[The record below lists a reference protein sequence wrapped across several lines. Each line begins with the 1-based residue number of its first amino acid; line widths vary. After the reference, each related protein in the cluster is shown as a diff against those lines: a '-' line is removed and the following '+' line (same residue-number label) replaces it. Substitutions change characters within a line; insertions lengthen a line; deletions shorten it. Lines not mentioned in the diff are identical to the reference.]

1 MQIKKSFRKTILRC
15 LMVFLAVAVTVTMT
29 PVGMDEAYAETTLT
43 TEKPEI
49 LVSGT
54 AVIGFNGGVYTKE
67 NVSCEKAYTREELE
81 KMDTLESVQ
90 YSRLKTVELEGSPVK
105 YENDIVVGSGVKISS
120 LLSSQ
125 RTCLNLQND
134 IVKFVSSDGR
144 TVAFF
149 PNLNDADDSDAD
161 MIIATGLSA
170 QRYYYPKL
178 SAGIAEERTEVEAI
192 LAWNVKKPLQL
203 MIGQLE
209 INDQNSPLFN
219 KSINKIIGGE
229 ELTKAELTVDGK
241 GYTRG
246 DILLMERTI
255 RSDEKDTVR
264 GVSLNELLK
273 DYDDSTKVK
282 FKTADG
288 KEQEITKGEL
298 VKGNSVL
305 AYEIKTEVAARAT
318 TNSVMYVGIYDPK
331 DNNYGLFRLYSDN
344 QNEPLKMVNAI
355 EIVKEDSGAA
365 TDNPPAVDNTE
376 ENASDDNN
384 DNNADT
390 EDKPDTSAKTGDEM
404 PIGLLAGVLAAAA
417 AGIFGTLCIRRKTN

>member
-54 AVIGFNGGVYTKE
+54 AVIGGDAYSESNKYY
-67 NVSCEKAYTREELE
+67 EKAYTLDELKNMSDNNEILYSALNSKGHRKFYRAKGVKVNVLLYNTSFNAE
-81 KMDTLESVQ
+81 KDKLTFIPIPSDAAK
-90 YSRLKTVELEGSPVK
+90 YTVVFDP
-105 YENDIVVGSGVKISS
+105 NGSGD
-120 LLSSQ
+120 
-125 RTCLNLQND
+125 TAG
-134 IVKFVSSDGR
+134 FGE
-144 TVAFF
+144 
-149 PNLNDADDSDAD
+149 
-161 MIIATGLSA
+161 G
-170 QRYYYPKL
+170 RYYYNKEVSTTEGIEVDTIL
-178 SAGIAEERTEVEAI
+178 SWASLNAEDKVPEGDLKVNTSCTLI
-192 LAWNVKKPLQL
+192 L
-203 MIGQLE
+203 GQLDYDDV
-209 INDQNSPLFN
+209 NNPLFSKN
-219 KSINKIIGGE
+219 IQQVIGGNK
-229 ELTKAELTVDGK
+229 LTKAELTVDGK

-273 DYDDSTKVK
+273 DYDNSTKVK

-288 KEQEITKGEL
+288 NEQEITKGDL

-318 TNSVMYVGIYDPK
+318 TNNDMYVGIYDSK

-344 QNEPLKMVNAI
+344 QEKPLEMVNAI

-365 TDNPPAVDNTE
+365 TDNPPAADSTAD
-376 ENASDDNN
+376 NASDDN
-384 DNNADT
+384 DKTADT